1 MKAIAKQIVPQSLR
15 AQIIAVIVLAAVVIN
30 VLGEAIETFTEGDHP
45 AMPNM
50 EAVAER
56 AGMLARL
63 LDETPTDARD
73 AVLAATNRAG
83 FDFRL
88 LPRQTIDQIPSS
100 PRWHSDIGRL
110 FGTLFPP
117 DYQLPYGGRW
127 LTVEGRPGLAFNLDD
142 TTALVQLGV
151 PDTFLTTQF
160 VSPASYY
167 LLALIV
173 LFCLFSLF
181 AVWAITDPLKRIVS
195 ALGKAELDS
204 GEDLFAERGSNEIIG
219 LARALNKM
227 RARIRTMIDNRTR
240 MLRSVSHD
248 LRTPLTRL
256 RLRAERLDEGKQRSA
271 MLSDIAQIEGL
282 IDETLTYLRNDVST
296 EVLQQADIAS
306 VLQTVCAEFTDIGFS
321 VSYCGPDRLPGWCKP
336 NALARAIGN
345 LCDNSVKFAPH
356 VTVALAST
364 EATALIE
371 VRDDG
376 PGIPEMAR
384 GRVFEP
390 FFKMDSARGSAS
402 KHGFGLGLSIVAD
415 IVHGHGGRIEL
426 IDNEPTGLIVR
437 VDLPCMPVAA

>member
-1 MKAIAKQIVPQSLR
+1 MNAIAKRIVPQSLR
-15 AQIIAVIVLAAVVIN
+15 GQIIAVIVLAAIVIN
-30 VLGEAIETFTEGDHP
+30 VLGEAIETFTQSDNL

-56 AGMLARL
+56 AGMLATL
-63 LDETPTDARD
+63 LREAPADAR
-73 AVLAATNRAG
+73 AGILAAAKRAG

-88 LPRQTIDQIPSS
+88 MPRQAVEQIPSS
-100 PRWHSDIGRL
+100 PRWSNDIGRL
-110 FGTLFPP
+110 FGTLLPS
-117 DYQLPYGGRW
+117 DYQPPLGGRW
-127 LTVEGRPGLAFNLDD
+127 LVVEERPALAFDIDD
-142 TTALVQLGV
+142 TTALVQSGV

-195 ALGKAELDS
+195 ALGKAEVDN
-204 GEDLFAERGSNEIIG
+204 GDELFTEHGSTEIIG
-219 LARALNKM
+219 LARALNTM

-256 RLRAERLDEGKQRSA
+256 RLRAERMDEGKPRSA
-271 MLSDIAQIEGL
+271 MLSDISQIEGL

-306 VLQTVCAEFTDIGFS
+306 VLQTVCAEFADIGFS

-356 VTVALAST
+356 VTVALSST
-364 EATALIE
+364 EAAALIE
-371 VRDDG
+371 VRDNG
-376 PGIPEMAR
+376 PGIPEIAR

-390 FFKMDSARGSAS
+390 FFKMDSARGTAS

-415 IVHGHGGRIEL
+415 IVHGHGGKIEL

-437 VDLPCMPVAA
+437 VDLPCMSVAA